1 MKAMYIYSEIDPIAK
16 WKFKQTSHLSEL
28 QMVGKQANIAC
39 SKHYAH
45 VFAW

>member
-16 WKFKQTSHLSEL
+16 WKVKQTSHSEL
-28 QMVGKQANIAC
+28 QMVSKQAVMAC